1 MPRGLCSFKKIPG
14 KCNVAF
20 MVAKKDFALQL
31 HTYTSQELQ
40 ISGSYCDNLG
50 SDASNVLKVFLMQ
63 MKADMKT

>member
-1 MPRGLCSFKKIPG
+1 
-14 KCNVAF
+14 

-50 SDASNVLKVFLMQ
+50 SDANNVLKVFLMQ